1 MCFGLKT
8 PQTLQGRCMGKFTEA
23 GSLLSFLYFGEAE
36 EGETFTEKVNHL
48 S

>member
-1 MCFGLKT
+1 MCFGLK
-8 PQTLQGRCMGKFTEA
+8 PLQTLRGRCTDRLTEA
-23 GSLLSFLYFGEAE
+23 GFLLGFLYFGEEE